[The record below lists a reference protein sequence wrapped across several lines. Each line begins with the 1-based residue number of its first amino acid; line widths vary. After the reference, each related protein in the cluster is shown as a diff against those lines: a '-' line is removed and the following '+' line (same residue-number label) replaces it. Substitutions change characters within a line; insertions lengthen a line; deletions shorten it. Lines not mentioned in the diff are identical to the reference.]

1 MNVFNRIVTILLI
14 LAIMVLTPLVL
25 IFPEQAE
32 FALRGAADV
41 VGANVNWLSALEP
54 APQIGIRLLLAAAG
68 MLVFL
73 VGLVL
78 IVLQFVRFRRRGTV
92 KLRDGSGELTT
103 NGITA
108 HLAYYIDMLPDVAKV
123 KPVVQGSGKG
133 VRVTLNVETAPGIDI
148 LKKSNQIRQTALRVL
163 EEQLGIDVRQEV
175 RVVLKPSS
183 FPKLA
188 AGAQMPP
195 VIAEAIGEMP
205 VAPTAPVAPAAPT
218 APVAPA
224 PQPEIAAET
233 VADPSFDWV
242 AEAAAADDEDLFGE
256 GAEQE
261 GEDVQGGSAGD
272 ELEAKAPPDEG

>member
-54 APQIGIRLLLAAAG
+54 APQIGVRLLLAAAG

-205 VAPTAPVAPAAPT
+205 VAPTAPVAPA
-218 APVAPA
+218 